1 MTAITM
7 PRNREME
14 RQQAR
19 QDNFYKQTV
28 EQNNAR
34 LNAHTTFDQLRNEIK
49 FIQQQMLID
58 AGENP

>member
-19 QDNFYKQTV
+19 QDDFYKQTV

-58 AGENP
+58 SGENP